1 MSSVGAIRVLASAKA
16 PEVISM
22 LTTYAFSFPIIYTW
36 KLIKSCYFLIHVCTK
51 KLKKPVWYYA
61 KQDETKFFLEFDIYE
76 VRMKLV

>member
-1 MSSVGAIRVLASAKA
+1 MYDYQ
-16 PEVISM
+16 IS
-22 LTTYAFSFPIIYTW
+22 
-36 KLIKSCYFLIHVCTK
+36 TK